1 MVKCMGSQEAREYFA
16 DLVGRA
22 HYGGKVTI
30 IERSGKPMVAV
41 IPIDMYNQLVAEREA
56 RFKVLD
62 NIRSRLPDVPPE
74 TVQKD
79 VSDALAAI
87 RDTSAAGRS

>member
-1 MVKCMGSQEAREYFA
+1 MAMRMGSQEARDNFT
-16 DLVGRA
+16 DLVGQA

-41 IPIDMYNQLVAEREA
+41 IPIDMYDQLVAEREA

-74 TVQKD
+74 TVEKD
-79 VSDALAAI
+79 VADAIDAI
-87 RDTSAAGRS
+87 RASSAAGRP

>member
-1 MVKCMGSQEAREYFA
+1 MGSQEARDNFT

-22 HYGGKVTI
+22 YYGGKVTI

-41 IPIDMYNQLVAEREA
+41 IPIAMYDMLVAEREA
-56 RFKVLD
+56 RFKALD

-74 TVQKD
+74 MVEKD
-79 VSDALAAI
+79 VADAIAAI
-87 RDTSAAGRS
+87 GASSAAGHP